1 MEKRIRILIYSDHFF
16 PSIGGSENYALDL
29 STELS
34 REGYKIAVVTAEK
47 SNKRD
52 EFQFKV
58 FRLKKPFSI
67 RRANIN
73 LIEMINVIK
82 VYKPDIFHINY
93 QTGGEN
99 IIMPLLK
106 LMKIPIIITYHADH
120 VVLMGKLIDELQMA
134 ITFRLASL
142 IIVQSER
149 DSLKFKNRGYPENKL
164 KLLRFNGI
172 DTNRYKCKGKSKM
185 GLEQIKLLC
194 IARLDD
200 VHKYKGVGELIDS
213 LIDIRK
219 KNGVSNFKLNIIG
232 DGELRKLYETKCRNN
247 DIENI
252 IFLGTLENEEIIDY
266 LCKSDFL
273 ILPSN
278 SHAEGFGRVV
288 LEAISCGTPVI
299 VSKFA
304 GISELVEK
312 YNAGIIY
319 DPNNFNFLMDRLFN
333 IIHNTH
339 KIEEF
344 ISNGKKLILEENL
357 SLQYTTKRI
366 VELYNQILKN

>member
-29 STELS
+29 STELY

>member
-319 DPNNFNFLMDRLFN
+319 DPSNFNFLMDRLFN

-357 SLQYTTKRI
+357 SLHYTTKRM

>member
-1 MEKRIRILIYSDHFF
+1 MEKRIRILIYSDHFL

-29 STELS
+29 ATELS

-73 LIEMINVIK
+73 LIEVINVIK

-252 IFLGTLENEEIIDY
+252 IFLGTLENEEIINY

-319 DPNNFNFLMDRLFN
+319 DPSNFNFLMDRLFN

-357 SLQYTTKRI
+357 SLHYTTKRM

>member
-1 MEKRIRILIYSDHFF
+1 MKKGIRILIYSDHFL

-29 STELS
+29 ATELS

-73 LIEMINVIK
+73 LIEVINVIK

-149 DSLKFKNRGYPENKL
+149 DSLKFRNRGYPENKL

-172 DTNRYKCKGKSKM
+172 DTNRYKCNGKSKM

-232 DGELRKLYETKCRNN
+232 DGELRKLYETKCKNN
-247 DIENI
+247 NIENI